1 MDIILLEKIGG
12 LGELGDNVVVR
23 SGYGRNYLLPNGK
36 AVLATPENLEK
47 VEKKRMEL
55 EKGEMQALEVA
66 KGRAEAVEKAELTVF
81 AKIGEE
87 NRLYGSVGT
96 QDISEALTK
105 AGAKVEKKEILLPH
119 GPIRE
124 AGDHEVNI
132 RLHADVILKVSVTVA
147 PEEDISTA

>member
-1 MDIILLEKIGG
+1 MIFFLFIASKKRFQIDRIQ
-12 LGELGDNVVVR
+12 R
-23 SGYGRNYLLPNGK
+23 SSQYYAGYGRNYLLPNGK

-66 KGRAEAVEKAELTVF
+66 KGRAKAVEKAELTVF

-105 AGAKVEKKEILLPH
+105 AGVKVEKKETSVKKDRNRNSGRQQQMQFFLSGYNAYLP
-119 GPIRE
+119 GQ
-124 AGDHEVNI
+124 A
-132 RLHADVILKVSVTVA
+132 
-147 PEEDISTA
+147 